1 MKYTEQAIEIKLVE
15 GIVVHGRIDLIR
27 RIDTNQVIIIDFKST
42 ERSQEEE
49 ITRQQLHI
57 YALGYQQLTG
67 SRADLVE
74 IYNLDEG
81 AGATVRELVDDAM
94 LQQTE
99 AAIVSAGL
107 DIKENRLCRAG
118 QCSGCDLTGIC
129 RSDVSAKSAAS

>member
-1 MKYTEQAIEIKLVE
+1 M
-15 GIVVHGRIDLIR
+15 
-27 RIDTNQVIIIDFKST
+27 IIIDFKST
-42 ERSQEEE
+42 ERSREEDV
-49 ITRQQLHI
+49 TRQQLHV

-94 LQQTE
+94 LRQTE
-99 AAIVSAGL
+99 EAIVSTGR
-107 DIKENRLCRAG
+107 DIKGNRLCRIG

-129 RSDVSAKSAAS
+129 RSDITMGDCR